1 MIWVGVCEEI
11 LSIAALHRA
20 LTRCFAHRPSVSQ
33 LPRIISKRV
42 DYSMSRR
49 VLNAMLEDV
58 LDAIK
63 TQSAWRL
70 NLRMQAA
77 QKSLT
82 VDPAPPGQLARKHSL
97 GRPLLRDLEQFLR
110 PTGSDEIRDVVKAE
124 EDEDGEESNGDSP
137 PGTISKNGADAA
149 VR

>member
-1 MIWVGVCEEI
+1 
-11 LSIAALHRA
+11 
-20 LTRCFAHRPSVSQ
+20 
-33 LPRIISKRV
+33 
-42 DYSMSRR
+42 MSRR

-82 VDPAPPGQLARKHSL
+82 VDPTPPGQLARKHSL

-110 PTGSDEIRDVVKAE
+110 PTGSDEIRDVVQAE
-124 EDEDGEESNGDSP
+124 ADGEDGEEGSNGDSP
-137 PGTISKNGADAA
+137 PGTVSKNGTDAA
-149 VR
+149 VRRACIRTNVRHVFCCEHDVNGYAATRAAGT